1 MVYKREDIIYVLTK
15 DDVRMTAQALGI
27 RKLTDEHYRM
37 AQKYVEA
44 FCGDGMYTWSDAIT
58 DALKDVEDERKRT
71 AQRAT

>member
-15 DDVRMTAQALGI
+15 DDVRMAAQALGI

-44 FCGDGMYTWSDAIT
+44 FSGDGMYTWSDAIT

-71 AQRAT
+71 TQGTK

>member
-1 MVYKREDIIYVLTK
+1 MLTK
-15 DDVRMTAQALGI
+15 DDGRMAAQALGI
-27 RKLTDEHYRM
+27 RNLTDEHYRM

-58 DALKDVEDERKRT
+58 DALKVVEGERKRT

>member
-27 RKLTDEHYRM
+27 RKLTGEHYRM

-44 FCGDGMYTWSDAIT
+44 F
-58 DALKDVEDERKRT
+58 LR
-71 AQRAT
+71 

>member
-1 MVYKREDIIYVLTK
+1 MVYKREDIIYVLTR

-27 RKLTDEHYRM
+27 RKLTGEHYRM

-44 FCGDGMYTWSDAIT
+44 FWGDGMYTWSDAIT
-58 DALKDVEDERKRT
+58 DVLKEVEDERRRT